1 MSKKSRSKKR
11 NKQKIQKSFS
21 SSASIIATPEK
32 PESENSPQEIKKTE
46 TKSANSKTIVDE
58 LTRKMI
64 SKDVKMI
71 VFTLFGLVLILITV
85 KVLQQE
91 TGYIS
96 TFSDWLY
103 KIANIQTR

>member
-1 MSKKSRSKKR
+1 MSKKSRAKKR
-11 NKQKIQKSFS
+11 NKQKIQKTF
-21 SSASIIATPEK
+21 
-32 PESENSPQEIKKTE
+32 NSPVLIVETPKKTIE
-46 TKSANSKTIVDE
+46 SNSLVQVNKTGIDSKTVVDE
-58 LTRKMI
+58 STRKMI

-71 VFTLFGLVLILITV
+71 VFTLLGLILILIAV
-85 KVLQQE
+85 KILQQE